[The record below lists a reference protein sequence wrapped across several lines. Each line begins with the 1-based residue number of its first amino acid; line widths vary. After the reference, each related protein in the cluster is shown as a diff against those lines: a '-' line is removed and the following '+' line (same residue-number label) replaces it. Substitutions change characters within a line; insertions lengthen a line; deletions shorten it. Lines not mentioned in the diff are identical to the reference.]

1 MEFLSLRGSMAAYVA
16 SVFLHGGALIYGSQE
31 VGYPEPINFFKY
43 VPVDWNANPQTYAEY
58 KQLIKIYNENPEVRE
73 GNIVPFPHKDV
84 LAFERN
90 LNADRMLVL
99 VNLRDSTIT
108 IPTPQPW
115 LNKEAVDLRTNF
127 NDGQITDDDRYVYYK
142 PDADVNIGLN
152 TELSYQK
159 WTLSASLRS
168 SLGNY
173 VYNNVQSDA
182 EMKADMWT
190 NNFIANRIS
199 SAPYTNFAQAQYKS
213 DYYVQNASFLKLD
226 RVTLAYNICDW
237 ARVHFT
243 AQNIFTITNYK
254 GVDPEVAGGIDNN
267 MYPRSRNF
275 LVGASFNF

>member
-1 MEFLSLRGSMAAYVA
+1 MLAEGKRADNFTAGFDMNYGWDFKDQIVRVFNENQPASSLFDADKAEYDSLPAGKVKLRFTTNHDHSTEKTPPVEFLSLRGSMAAYVA

-99 VNLRDSTIT
+99 VNLRDSAIT

-127 NDGQITDDDRYVYYK
+127 I
-142 PDADVNIGLN
+142 A
-152 TELSYQK
+152 
-159 WTLSASLRS
+159 ALRDS
-168 SLGNY
+168 VPLGPFAY
-173 VYNNVQSDA
+173 
-182 EMKADMWT
+182 
-190 NNFIANRIS
+190 FI
-199 SAPYTNFAQAQYKS
+199 
-213 DYYVQNASFLKLD
+213 LK
-226 RVTLAYNICDW
+226 
-237 ARVHFT
+237 
-243 AQNIFTITNYK
+243 
-254 GVDPEVAGGIDNN
+254 
-267 MYPRSRNF
+267 
-275 LVGASFNF
+275 